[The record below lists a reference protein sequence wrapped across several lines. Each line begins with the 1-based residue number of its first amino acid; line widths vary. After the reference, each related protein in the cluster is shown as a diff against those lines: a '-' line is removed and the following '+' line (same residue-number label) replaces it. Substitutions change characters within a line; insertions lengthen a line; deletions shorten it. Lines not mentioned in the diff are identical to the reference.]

1 MSTYY
6 KFLLGLMGAAYL
18 ISPVDLIPD
27 LLLPFLGW
35 FDDAFIVGLIIYYLK
50 NGRLPAFLNKN
61 SMGKSFGK
69 KGGTPFQ
76 KPPFFGTST
85 DQNQKQSSGS
95 GNGFQQSERGTGG
108 FSRTNSSNANKNPP
122 PPPPPQSEYS
132 KSDDS
137 QNRSDQWNRS
147 DSTASNATKEK
158 KKKPHEVLGIS
169 ANATQDEILAAYRKG
184 VKAYHPD
191 RVAHLGEDL
200 QLLANKRFIEIKE
213 AYMQLS
219 KKTG

>member
-61 SMGKSFGK
+61 SMGKPFGK
-69 KGGTPFQ
+69 KGSTAFQ

-85 DQNQKQSSGS
+85 DQNKKQQKQSSGS
-95 GNGFQQSERGTGG
+95 RNGFQQSERGTGN
-108 FSRTNSSNANKNPP
+108 FSRTNFGNTNQN
-122 PPPPPQSEYS
+122 QSEYS

-147 DSTASNATKEK
+147 DSTASNTTKEK

-191 RVAHLGEDL
+191 RVAHLGKDL